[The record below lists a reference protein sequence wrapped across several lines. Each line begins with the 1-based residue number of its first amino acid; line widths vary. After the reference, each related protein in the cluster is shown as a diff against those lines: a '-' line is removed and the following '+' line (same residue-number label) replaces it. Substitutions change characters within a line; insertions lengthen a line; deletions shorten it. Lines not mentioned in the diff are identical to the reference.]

1 MKLREKIHYSWYVV
15 FALCMVI
22 AMTTGVFSNSYGQFI
37 KPVCAGLGITRQQ
50 MSVNQTIMAVTS
62 FCFALGWGKISK
74 TVNVNRGMCI
84 SALIM
89 PIAVFC
95 YSFAP
100 NLYVYYGITVV
111 FSLSNCFISLMVF
124 SYILGNWFEKNRGT
138 AIGLASMGSG
148 IGGMVMNS
156 FLNYLIITFDWR
168 IMYQILGAMMFV
180 IIVPAIWFVVRE
192 KPSDKGKLPYGHDEP
207 AVGDDKPVQKFEGVT
222 LGEAVHLPAFWVVG
236 LVSTVIIMMTSIFTQ
251 TLSPHLSDN
260 GYTETFAAAVAS
272 VSMAALAFGK
282 VLLGRMFD
290 KFGTRITM
298 TIAYCCVFCGIIGM
312 VFCRSWLSIA
322 GIILGTGLGC
332 SFGAVCLPIVI
343 QKIFGMKDYNSIY
356 GKLNAAVSLGG
367 AFAPMISGW
376 VYDTQGTYT
385 PVYVVAA
392 VLIVIGAT
400 LMWNVLPKQDPA

>member
-1 MKLREKIHYSWYVV
+1 MKLRGKIHYSWYVV

-62 FCFALGWGKISK
+62 FCFALCWGRISK

-100 NLYVYYGITVV
+100 NLYFYYAVTVV
-111 FSLSNCFISLMVF
+111 FSLCSCFISLMVF
-124 SYILGNWFEKNRGT
+124 SYIIGNWFEKNRGA

-148 IGGMVMNS
+148 IGGMVMHS
-156 FLNYLIITFDWR
+156 LLNYLIITFGWR
-168 IMYQILGAMMFV
+168 TMYQILGVMLFV

-192 KPSDKGKLPYGHDEP
+192 KPSDKGLQPYGHDEP
-207 AVGDDKPVQKFEGVT
+207 TEEEKPVQKFEGVT
-222 LGEAVHLPAFWVVG
+222 LGEALHLPSFWVVG
-236 LVSTVIIMMTSIFTQ
+236 LVSTVIIMITSIFTQ
-251 TLSPHLSDN
+251 TLPPHLSDN

-272 VSMAALAFGK
+272 VSMAALAIGK
-282 VLLGRMFD
+282 VMLGRLFD
-290 KFGTRITM
+290 KYGTRTTM
-298 TIAYCCVFCGIIGM
+298 TAAYCCVFCGIIGM
-312 VFCRSWLSIA
+312 IFCHSWISIA
-322 GIILGTGLGC
+322 AIILGTGLGC
-332 SFGAVCLPIVI
+332 SFGSVCLPIVI
-343 QKIFGMKDYNSIY
+343 QKIFGMKDYNAIY
-356 GKLNAAVSLGG
+356 GKLTAAVSVGG

-376 VYDTQGTYT
+376 VYDTQGSYT
-385 PVYVVAA
+385 PVFVVAA
-392 VLIVIGAT
+392 VVIVIGAT
-400 LMWNVLPKQDPA
+400 LMWKVLPKQDPA